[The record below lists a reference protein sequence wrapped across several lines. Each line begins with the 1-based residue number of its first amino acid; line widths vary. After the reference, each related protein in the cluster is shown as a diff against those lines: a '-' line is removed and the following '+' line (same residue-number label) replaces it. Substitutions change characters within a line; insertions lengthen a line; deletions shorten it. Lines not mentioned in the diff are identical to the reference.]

1 VCCSQYRLPD
11 SFCYTWWSQ
20 YAREFV
26 FPIIHQLVDT
36 PPELIVYKSLE
47 VLAKITIP
55 VAGESIKLK
64 RPLSSGALSGLGSPA
79 WALSGDDG
87 STESVYPMTDSS
99 VHYALEILDSAR
111 RKQKSRDREVFAAL
125 IQLYS
130 FNEHLIVDLSSVI
143 TYMCKLQPPEFV
155 FVSFA
160 VELDRFIRRRAS
172 SHGEWKAKSE
182 LSGADN
188 PFSSGLRFVSSFVQ
202 HMNHVLLN
210 AEETKEIRVVLKD
223 CIGAK
228 EGTERDLQRSRLFHI
243 LLHSFSHNL
252 VSTLSLCLWA
262 GAYRTGSLFLNH
274 IDPLDIDLMF
284 LLEVDRLVELLER
297 PLFR

>member
-1 VCCSQYRLPD
+1 M
-11 SFCYTWWSQ
+11 
-20 YAREFV
+20 
-26 FPIIHQLVDT
+26 

-47 VLAKITIP
+47 VLAKITVP
-55 VAGESIKLK
+55 VAGEDFKMN
-64 RPLSSGALSGLGSPA
+64 RAVSSGSLSGLGNPA
-79 WALSGDDG
+79 WALPGDDST
-87 STESVYPMTDSS
+87 STESLYPMTDSS
-99 VHYALEILDSAR
+99 VHYALEILDSDR
-111 RKQKSRDREVFAAL
+111 RKEKSRDREVFAAL

-155 FVSFA
+155 LVSFA

-172 SHGEWKAKSE
+172 SQGDSKAKKAP
-182 LSGADN
+182 SGAEN
-188 PFSSGLRFVSSFVQ
+188 PFSRGLRFVSSFIQ

-210 AEETKEIRVVLKD
+210 VEETKEIRVVLKD
-223 CIGAK
+223 CIGTK

-262 GAYRTGSLFLNH
+262 GAYRTASLFLNQ
-274 IDPLDIDLMF
+274 IDPLDIHLMF
-284 LLEVDRLVELLER
+284 LLEIDRLIELLER